1 MRTDSPLAA
10 KQRGM
15 AVISALLIAAVVAVI
30 AGGMLTRQSLFTR
43 SLEAEQL
50 RVQGTARLQGGLQL
64 SRQLLWDARQRD
76 PLTRFGQP
84 WAQPIVMAGS
94 GQVDTPF
101 EGQLEDEQGKFNLRN
116 LVANERVDEE
126 QLRAFERLCQQLG
139 VAPGVRTRIVER
151 VIEAYPRLLNPE
163 LADRAPAG
171 NTFDSGRDTSAD
183 AANAPLAPNRPMLR
197 TLQDLRSV
205 KGVTSGLLETLAP
218 YVTILPANTWLNG
231 NTASAPV
238 LSAYVPGLSLQRA
251 EALVRERDGGHWFI
265 NQGDF
270 VNRLR
275 MPELQLATVK
285 VGITSDWFRLRGQAR
300 SGQRRVGL
308 DALLQRSQDR
318 LPQVIWSRVGV

>member
-1 MRTDSPLAA
+1 MRTNSPTAA

-30 AGGMLTRQSLFTR
+30 AGGMLTRQTLFTR

-50 RVQGTARLQGGLQL
+50 RIQGTARLQGGLQL

-84 WAQPIVMAGS
+84 WAKPIVMPGS
-94 GQVDTPF
+94 SLVDTPF

-116 LVANERVDEE
+116 LVANERVDQE
-126 QLRAFERLCQQLG
+126 QVRAFERLCEQLG
-139 VAPGVRTRIVER
+139 VAATVRARIVER
-151 VIEAYPRLLNPE
+151 VIAAYPRVLNPE
-163 LADRAPAG
+163 LADKAPVS
-171 NTFDSGRDTSAD
+171 NSFDSGRDTSPD
-183 AANAPLAPNRPMLR
+183 ASSAPLAPTRPMLR
-197 TLQDLRSV
+197 TLQDLRGV
-205 KGVTSGLLETLAP
+205 KGVTEALLETLVP
-218 YVTILPANTWLNG
+218 YVTILPTNTWLNG

-238 LSAYVPGLSLQRA
+238 LAAYVPGLSLQRA
-251 EALVRERDGGHWFI
+251 QALVRERDGGHWFI
-265 NQGDF
+265 NRGDF

-275 MPELQLATVK
+275 MPELEMTSVK

-300 SGQRRVGL
+300 SGQRRVEL